1 MMEGGIKQWLVQK
14 RKKERVQ
21 AGWRKGRVLKW
32 TEKGTLEAQEIGNTT
47 GDRRAQEVED
57 LVRWGLGITV
67 EQSQVD
73 VMRNRRT
80 LFQ

>member
-1 MMEGGIKQWLVQK
+1 MSL
-14 RKKERVQ
+14 
-21 AGWRKGRVLKW
+21 LKW

-47 GDRRAQEVED
+47 RDRGAQEVED

-67 EQSQVD
+67 EQSQAD

>member
-1 MMEGGIKQWLVQK
+1 MTGAGGGSILGIELEGRLL
-14 RKKERVQ
+14 
-21 AGWRKGRVLKW
+21 LKW

-47 GDRRAQEVED
+47 GDRRAQEVKD

-67 EQSQVD
+67 EQSQAD

-80 LFQ
+80 LFQQREGVRPD